1 MEMKQ
6 KEQEINK
13 RKKKII
19 MEGKTNERDSLK
31 CNEPSRKRDF

>member
-6 KEQEINK
+6 KEQEIK
-13 RKKKII
+13 EII